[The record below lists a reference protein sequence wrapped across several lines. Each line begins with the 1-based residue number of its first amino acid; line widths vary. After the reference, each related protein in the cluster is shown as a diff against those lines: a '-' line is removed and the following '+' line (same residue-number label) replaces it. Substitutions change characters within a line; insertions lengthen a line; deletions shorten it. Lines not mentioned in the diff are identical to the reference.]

1 MVPQIETVGLKLLL
15 SFGYFQSTWFITF
28 TAAFLQWSLDKFYFL
43 LFFFFLL
50 RGLIWIHH
58 VPYLQWTH
66 WTGPLYELCWK
77 LDLNGRGDW
86 VTLLCTEM
94 TAESIRKSWKQWQ
107 KKLIGWR
114 QMCEYAVSCLSLRQG
129 KKLISNPLFDTLCGL
144 HFPVWDISC
153 SFTLSNY
160 LCTAAAI
167 CSESTQS

>member
-86 VTLLCTEM
+86 VTLLWHWDD
-94 TAESIRKSWKQWQ
+94 SWKHP
-107 KKLIGWR
+107 KI
-114 QMCEYAVSCLSLRQG
+114 MEAVAEKIDWLKRNVWIRSQLLELEAGKETDFKPTFWYSLWFAFSCAR
-129 KKLISNPLFDTLCGL
+129 
-144 HFPVWDISC
+144 HFMFIH
-153 SFTLSNY
+153 T
-160 LCTAAAI
+160 
-167 CSESTQS
+167 E